1 VAIDIS
7 IGSTRGNIPPGSY
20 FIINSLLTKTDILKN
35 LKIAIQKSGRLNEKS
50 VQLLKNCGLDFENY
64 KSSLITTVSNFNL
77 EILFLRDDDIPGYV
91 EQGIADLGIVG
102 ENVIDETQ
110 SKVQYLQRLG
120 FGKCT
125 LKLAIAKDSPIERL
139 EDLNGKSIATSY
151 PNILQQFLNDFKIK
165 ADIQEIS
172 GSVEIAPGLGLS
184 DAICDIVS
192 TGGTLKSNGL
202 KPFADVRSS
211 EAILIARD
219 GIEENPIIC
228 ELLQRVQ
235 SVLRAK
241 ETKYVVLNVEKKN
254 LEQITELLHGVKSPT
269 VVPLAEEGWVAV
281 HTVISEDDFWEKIN
295 KLKAAGAQ
303 GIVVMP
309 IEKIIM

>member
-1 VAIDIS
+1 
-7 IGSTRGNIPPGSY
+7 
-20 FIINSLLTKTDILKN
+20 LKN

-64 KSSLITTVSNFNL
+64 KSSLITTVNNFNL

-91 EQGIADLGIVG
+91 AQGIADLGIVG
-102 ENVIDETQ
+102 ENVIDESQ
-110 SKVQYLQRLG
+110 EKVIYLQRLG
-120 FGKCT
+120 FGRCT
-125 LKLAIAKDSPIERL
+125 LKIGIPKDSDIKDLQDLQGKAIA
-139 EDLNGKSIATSY
+139 TTY
-151 PNILQQFLNDFKIK
+151 PNILQEFLAEHNLS
-165 ADIQEIS
+165 AEIQQIS

-202 KPFADVRSS
+202 KPFADVRRS
-211 EAILIARD
+211 EAILIGREGLA
-219 GIEENPIIC
+219 ENPILC

-241 ETKYVVLNVEKKN
+241 ETKYVVLNVEKNN
-254 LEQITELLHGVKSPT
+254 LPQITALLPGVKSPT

-281 HTVISEDDFWEKIN
+281 HTVIPEDDFWDKIN

-309 IEKIIM
+309 IEKIIL

>member
-1 VAIDIS
+1 M
-7 IGSTRGNIPPGSY
+7 
-20 FIINSLLTKTDILKN
+20 KN

-91 EQGIADLGIVG
+91 EEGIADIGIVG
-102 ENVIDETQ
+102 ENVIDETE
-110 SKVQYLQRLG
+110 SSVTYLQRLG
-120 FGKCT
+120 FGKCM
-125 LKLAIAKDSPIERL
+125 LKLAIPRDSTITDLKDLS
-139 EDLNGKSIATSY
+139 GKSIATSY
-151 PNILQQFLNDFKIK
+151 PVILRNFLQEYKIT
-165 ADIQEIS
+165 ADIQTIS

-202 KPFADVRSS
+202 KPFADVRKS
-211 EAILIARD
+211 EAILIGRE
-219 GIEENPIIC
+219 GLEENEVLC
-228 ELLQRVQ
+228 ELLQRIR

-241 ETKYVVLNVEKKN
+241 ETKYVVLNVEKIN
-254 LEQITELLHGVKSPT
+254 LPKVTKLLHGVKSPT
-269 VVPLAEEGWVAV
+269 VVPLAEEGWFAV
-281 HTVISEDDFWEKIN
+281 HTVISEDDFWGKIN
-295 KLKAAGAQ
+295 KLKSAGAQ

-309 IEKIIM
+309 IEKIIL

>member
-1 VAIDIS
+1 M
-7 IGSTRGNIPPGSY
+7 
-20 FIINSLLTKTDILKN
+20 KN

-64 KSSLITTVSNFNL
+64 KSSLITTVNNFNL

-91 EQGIADLGIVG
+91 AQGIADLGIVG
-102 ENVIDETQ
+102 ENVIDESQ
-110 SKVQYLQRLG
+110 EKVTYLQRLG
-120 FGKCT
+120 FGRCT
-125 LKLAIAKDSPIERL
+125 LKIAIPRDSTIKQL
-139 EDLNGKSIATSY
+139 DDLQGKAIATSY
-151 PNILQQFLNDFKIK
+151 PNILQAFLDENKLQ
-165 ADIQEIS
+165 ADIREIS

-202 KPFADVRSS
+202 KPFADVSRS
-211 EAILIARD
+211 EAILIGREGLA
-219 GIEENPIIC
+219 ENPILC
-228 ELLQRVQ
+228 ELLQRLQ

-241 ETKYVVLNVEKKN
+241 ETKYVVLNVEASN
-254 LEQITELLHGVKSPT
+254 LPQITALLAGVKSPT

-281 HTVISEDDFWEKIN
+281 HTVITEDDFWDKIN

-309 IEKIIM
+309 IEKIIL